1 MLNEG
6 VIGDGEERVTSVEDR
21 RRLGEG
27 MAELAEKPP
36 VVIGRDELVERE
48 VIGRLALGVEVVLKV
63 ANMGERPVRPP

>member
-6 VIGDGEERVTSVEDR
+6 VIGDGEGRVTSVEDR

-36 VVIGRDELVERE
+36 VVIGFDGLVESE
-48 VIGRLALGVEVVLKV
+48 VIGRHAL
-63 ANMGERPVRPP
+63 

>member
-36 VVIGRDELVERE
+36 GVIGRDELVERE